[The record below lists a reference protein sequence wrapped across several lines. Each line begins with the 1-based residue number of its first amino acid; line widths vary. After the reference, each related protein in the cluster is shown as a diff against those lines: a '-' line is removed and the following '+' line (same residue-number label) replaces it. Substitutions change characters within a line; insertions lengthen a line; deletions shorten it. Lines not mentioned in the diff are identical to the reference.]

1 MSQNRKFEIT
11 DARGG
16 AAFTVRVVT
25 RAVAAEVVGVQEDG
39 ALKIRLVSSPAGD
52 PATNQ
57 ELVTFLASQLNVPAN
72 KIEIVAGAN
81 GREKI
86 ISVEGITTADVETK
100 LGSQKA
106 AADD

>member
-25 RAVAAEVVGVQEDG
+25 RAAHTELVGTQEDG
-39 ALKIRLVSSPAGD
+39 TLKIRLVSSPAGD
-52 PATNQ
+52 PSTNQ
-57 ELVTFLASQLNVPAN
+57 ELVNFLAEQLSVPADR
-72 KIEIVAGAN
+72 IEIVAGAN

-86 ISVEGITTADVETK
+86 ISVEGISTADVEAK
-100 LGSQKA
+100 LGGRK
-106 AADD
+106 ADD

>member
-1 MSQNRKFEIT
+1 MTQNRKFEIT

-25 RAVAAEVVGVQEDG
+25 RAVATELVGTQEDG
-39 ALKIRLVSSPAGD
+39 TLKIRLISSPAGD

-57 ELVTFLASQLNVPAN
+57 ELVNFLADQLGVPSSR
-72 KIEIVAGAN
+72 IEIVAGAN

-86 ISVEGITTADVETK
+86 ISVEGVSTADVEEK
-100 LGSQKA
+100 LGGRKA
-106 AADD
+106 DE